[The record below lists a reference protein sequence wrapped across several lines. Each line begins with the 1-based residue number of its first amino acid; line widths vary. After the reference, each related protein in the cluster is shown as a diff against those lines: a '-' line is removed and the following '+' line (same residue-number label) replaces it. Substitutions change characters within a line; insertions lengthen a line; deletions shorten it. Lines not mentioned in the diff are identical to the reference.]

1 MAAAV
6 SVTLPVLPLA
16 LFVQRYIVAGRTAG
30 TVKG

>member
-16 LFVQRYIVAGRTAG
+16 HFVLRYIVAGPTAG
-30 TVKG
+30 AVKG